1 MEANVSQR
9 QGDIGLLE
17 DPVAR
22 ELLDSTSIARLAY
35 TWSDGT
41 PRVVP
46 IWFQWNGRE
55 VVVSSPPRAPKLTV
69 LESGS
74 KVAVT
79 IDGDTWPYHVL
90 MIRGTADVAMV
101 DGVPSEYAAAAR
113 RYMGVEQGDAW
124 SSQVAARFPQMARI
138 AITPDWVGVIDFE
151 RRFPSALA

>member
-1 MEANVSQR
+1 MEATVSYR
-9 QGDIGLLE
+9 QGDLALLE

-22 ELLDSTSIARLAY
+22 ELLDSRRPARLAY
-35 TWSDGT
+35 TWRDGT

-46 IWFQWNGRE
+46 IWFHWDGRE
-55 VVVSSPPRAPKLTV
+55 IVVSSPPRAPKLKV

-74 KVAVT
+74 KVALTV
-79 IDGDTWPYHVL
+79 DGDTWPYHVL
-90 MIRGTADVAMV
+90 MVRGTADVRMV
-101 DGVPSEYAAAAR
+101 SGVPTEYSAAAR

-124 SSQVAARFPQMARI
+124 SDQVAARFPQMARI